1 MDFKQLQSFVTVVEC
16 QSFTK
21 AAQRLFVSQPTVS
34 AHIRALEEELQTAL
48 IVRTTKSID
57 VTPKGKS
64 VYEDAVRILG
74 IRDHMVQSCVVM
86 QKRILRVAASTI
98 PAAYILPE
106 ILPAFGR
113 SYPQYYFSIHRI
125 DHSGVQS
132 GVEEG
137 RFDLGFT
144 TVRAGDQLMS
154 LPVCRDR
161 MVLITPV
168 TPHYLQIQAQKETS
182 VAQLFENPIILR
194 EKAGTGHKRADR
206 YLQELGYDE
215 QRMNVV
221 ARANDQETVKN
232 LVAGGM
238 GVSLISY
245 RAARSFIEEKRVL
258 CFDLPV
264 NSGKTIY
271 LLCRKADRQLDYVA
285 HFSDFIRKKHADL
298 EAEYPLE

>member
-34 AHIRALEEELQTAL
+34 AHIRSLEEELQTAL
-48 IVRTTKSID
+48 IIRTTKSIEL
-57 VTPKGKS
+57 TSRGKCI
-64 VYEDAVRILG
+64 YEDAVSILG
-74 IRDHMVQSCVVM
+74 IRDHMIQTCAVE

-98 PAAYILPE
+98 PAAYMLPQ

-113 SYPQYYFSIHRI
+113 LYPQYYFSIHRI
-125 DHSGVQS
+125 DNAGVLSGVS
-132 GVEEG
+132 EG
-137 RFDLGFT
+137 RFDLGLA
-144 TVRAGDQLMS
+144 TVNAGEPLTS

-161 MVLITPV
+161 MILITPV
-168 TPHYLQIQAQKETS
+168 TQDYLQMQAQEGTA
-182 VAQLFENPIILR
+182 VEQLLARPIILR
-194 EKAGTGHKRADR
+194 EKTASGQKQADR
-206 YLQELGYDE
+206 YLTELGYDE
-215 QRMNVV
+215 QTLNVV

-258 CFDLPV
+258 HFDLPV
-264 NSGKTIY
+264 NSEKTIY
-271 LLCRKADRQLDYVA
+271 LVCRKADRQQDHIIRFADYVQK
-285 HFSDFIRKKHADL
+285 RY
-298 EAEYPLE
+298 AEETDENLVE

>member
-16 QSFTK
+16 KSFTK
-21 AAQRLFVSQPTVS
+21 AAQCLFVSQPTIS

-48 IVRTTKSID
+48 IIRTTKSIE

-64 VYEDAVRILG
+64 VYEDAVNILG
-74 IRDHMVQSCVVM
+74 IKAHMLQSCAAE
-86 QKRILRVAASTI
+86 QKEILRVAASTI

-106 ILPAFGR
+106 ILPIFGR
-113 SYPQYYFSIHRI
+113 HYPHVYFSIQRTENP
-125 DHSGVQS
+125 GVIE
-132 GVEEG
+132 GVAEG

-144 TVRAGDQLMS
+144 TVCPDELLLS

-168 TPHYLQIQAQKETS
+168 SAHFLSMQSQPDAPVE
-182 VAQLFENPIILR
+182 QLLANPIILR
-194 EKAGTGHKRADR
+194 EKSNAGEKQANR
-206 YLQELGYDE
+206 YLAELGYDE
-215 QRMNVV
+215 QQLDVV

-258 CFDLPV
+258 CFELPV
-264 NSGKTIY
+264 NSEKTIY
-271 LLCRKADRQLDYVA
+271 LTYKKADWRSGSIVRFARFVREQYVGEQA
-285 HFSDFIRKKHADL
+285 
-298 EAEYPLE
+298 

>member
-1 MDFKQLQSFVTVVEC
+1 MDFKQLLSFVTVVEC

-64 VYEDAVRILG
+64 VYDDAVSILG
-74 IRDHMVQSCVVM
+74 IRDHMIQSCVAQ

-106 ILPAFGR
+106 ILPVFGR
-113 SYPQYYFSIHRI
+113 LYPQYYFSIHRI
-125 DHSGVQS
+125 ENAGVLSGVA
-132 GVEEG
+132 EG

-144 TVRAGDQLMS
+144 TVSAGETLMS
-154 LPVCRDR
+154 MPVCRDR

-168 TPHYLQIQAQKETS
+168 TPQYLQLQTSKETS
-182 VAQLFENPIILR
+182 VEQLLANPIILR
-194 EKAGTGHKRADR
+194 EKSAAAPKQADS
-206 YLQELGYDE
+206 YLAELGYDE
-215 QRMNVV
+215 EMLDVV

-258 CFDLPV
+258 CFELPV
-264 NSGKTIY
+264 ISEKCIY
-271 LLCRKADRQLDYVA
+271 LVCRKGECRQEHITHLEEFVRKNYAAD
-285 HFSDFIRKKHADL
+285 
-298 EAEYPLE
+298 

>member
-34 AHIRALEEELQTAL
+34 AHIRALEEELQAAL

-57 VTPKGKS
+57 VTPKGKN
-64 VYEDAVRILG
+64 VYEDAVRILD
-74 IRDHMVQSCVVM
+74 IRDHMVQSCSA
-86 QKRILRVAASTI
+86 QQRRILRVAASTI

-106 ILPAFGR
+106 ILPVFGR
-113 SYPQYYFSIHRI
+113 DYPQYYFSIHRI
-125 DHSGVQS
+125 DHSDVHS
-132 GVEEG
+132 GVAEG

-144 TVRAGDQLMS
+144 TVRACDPLMS

-168 TPHYLQIQAQKETS
+168 TPHYLHMQSQRETT
-182 VAQLFENPIILR
+182 VAQLLENPIILR
-194 EKAGTGHKRADR
+194 EKAGTGHKQADR
-206 YLQELGYDE
+206 YLAELGYDE
-215 QRMNVV
+215 QSLNVV
-221 ARANDQETVKN
+221 ARANDLETVKN

-264 NSGKTIY
+264 NSGNTIY
-271 LLCRKADRQLDYVA
+271 LLCRKTDRQLDYVA
-285 HFSDFIRKKHADL
+285 HFSDSIRKMYADL
-298 EAEYPLE
+298 AYEEPDE